1 MTFDFSEKKKLKITM
16 KKSIDEVLKRNTIT
30 GFAATPSTEDL
41 FQIDEMSPRLGKPE
55 AEKFHSE
62 VASVNYIA
70 KRIKPECL
78 TITSFLMTRVQ
89 SSTEQDMQK
98 FQRLINYVNS
108 TKDIPLCLEMSPGP
122 LEIVAN
128 IDSSHASHGDY
139 RGHTGV
145 FITLGKGAIQAI
157 STKQS
162 INTKSSAESELVAA
176 SDGATPAINVLNIV
190 KCQGIA
196 VQQLIIEQDNQSTLA
211 MIANGRATGPT
222 SRHINIRYFWLNDRL
237 AQGEISMRYM
247 PTEEMTADLLTKHKD
262 GKSFYKHRQALLN
275 LPLCNM

>member
-1 MTFDFSEKKKLKITM
+1 MTFGFIEKKKLRITM
-16 KKSIDEVLKRNTIT
+16 KKSIDEEVLKRNTVT

-41 FQIDEMSPRLGKPE
+41 FQIDEMSPRLSKPE
-55 AEKFHSE
+55 AEKFQSE
-62 VASVNYIA
+62 VASANYIA
-70 KRIKPECL
+70 KRIIPECL

-108 TKDIPLCLEMSPGP
+108 TKDIIPLCLKMSPGP

-128 IDSSHASHGDY
+128 IDSSHASHGDN

-162 INTKSSAESELVAA
+162 INTKSSAESLFAA

-190 KCQGIA
+190 SIA
-196 VQQLIIEQDNQSTLA
+196 VQQLIIEQDNQSALA
-211 MIANGRATGPT
+211 MIANERAAGPT

-262 GKSFYKHRQALLN
+262 GNSFYKHR
-275 LPLCNM
+275 

>member
-1 MTFDFSEKKKLKITM
+1 
-16 KKSIDEVLKRNTIT
+16 
-30 GFAATPSTEDL
+30 
-41 FQIDEMSPRLGKPE
+41 MSPRLSKPE

-70 KRIKPECL
+70 KRIDSECL
-78 TITSFLMTRVQ
+78 TLTSFLMPRVQ
-89 SSTEQDMQK
+89 SSTEQDLRK

-128 IDSSHASHGDY
+128 IDSFHASHGDY

-145 FITLGKGAIQAI
+145 FITFGKGAIQSI

-162 INTKSSAESELVAA
+162 INTKSNAESELVAA
-176 SDGATPAINVLNIV
+176 SDGATPAINLFNIV

-196 VQQLIIEQDNQSTLA
+196 VRQLIIEQDNQSTLA
-211 MIANGRATGPT
+211 IIANGCATGPT
-222 SRHINIRYFWLNDRL
+222 SRYINIRYFWLNDRIV
-237 AQGEISMRYM
+237 QGDISMRYM
-247 PTEEMTADLLTKHKD
+247 PIEEMPVDLLTKHKD
-262 GKSFYKHRQALLN
+262 GLSFYKHRQALLN

>member
-1 MTFDFSEKKKLKITM
+1 
-16 KKSIDEVLKRNTIT
+16 
-30 GFAATPSTEDL
+30 
-41 FQIDEMSPRLGKPE
+41 
-55 AEKFHSE
+55 
-62 VASVNYIA
+62 
-70 KRIKPECL
+70 
-78 TITSFLMTRVQ
+78 MTRVQ

-196 VQQLIIEQDNQSTLA
+196 VHKLIIEQDNQSTLA
-211 MIANGRATGPT
+211 MIANGCATGPT
-222 SRHINIRYFWLNDRL
+222 SRHINIIRYFWLNDRL

-247 PTEEMTADLLTKHKD
+247 PTEEMTADLLTKHQD

>member
-1 MTFDFSEKKKLKITM
+1 
-16 KKSIDEVLKRNTIT
+16 
-30 GFAATPSTEDL
+30 
-41 FQIDEMSPRLGKPE
+41 
-55 AEKFHSE
+55 
-62 VASVNYIA
+62 
-70 KRIKPECL
+70 
-78 TITSFLMTRVQ
+78 
-89 SSTEQDMQK
+89 
-98 FQRLINYVNS
+98 
-108 TKDIPLCLEMSPGP
+108 MSPGP

-176 SDGATPAINVLNIV
+176 SDGATPAINVL

-222 SRHINIRYFWLNDRL
+222 SRHINIRYFWLNDRI
-237 AQGEISMRYM
+237 AQHCTPHPHKNRHFLVS
-247 PTEEMTADLLTKHKD
+247 MTADLLTKHKD